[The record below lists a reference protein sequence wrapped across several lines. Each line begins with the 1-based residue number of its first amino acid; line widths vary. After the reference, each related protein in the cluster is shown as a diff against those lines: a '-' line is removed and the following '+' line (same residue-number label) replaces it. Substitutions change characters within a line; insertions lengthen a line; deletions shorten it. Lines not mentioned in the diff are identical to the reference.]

1 MEKTEGRN
9 TKITNRKSRL
19 AEKQASRDSPN
30 QARDQ
35 ESMTALKKQIKR
47 LEAENKNLRQQIA
60 ALSACPR
67 QPAQSYSDSVREQ
80 QHNFFKYS
88 NARRY

>member
-1 MEKTEGRN
+1 MEKTEGRS
-9 TKITNRKSRL
+9 TKITNRRSRVS
-19 AEKQASRDSPN
+19 EKQVGPN
-30 QARDQ
+30 
-35 ESMTALKKQIKR
+35 SMNSIQDRENVTALKKEIKL

-60 ALSACPR
+60 ALSAIPR
-67 QPAQSYSDSVREQ
+67 QPARTYSDSVREQ

>member
-9 TKITNRKSRL
+9 TKITKRQFRVS
-19 AEKQASRDSPN
+19 EKQASPDSLN
-30 QARDQ
+30 STRDQ
-35 ESMTALKKQIKR
+35 ESVTALKKEIRR
-47 LEAENKNLRQQIA
+47 LEAENKNLREHIA
-60 ALSACPR
+60 TLSASPR
-67 QPAQSYSDSVREQ
+67 QPVQSYSDSVREQ

>member
-9 TKITNRKSRL
+9 ARITKRQSRVPK
-19 AEKQASRDSPN
+19 KQASPDSSN
-30 QARDQ
+30 SIRDQ
-35 ESMTALKKQIKR
+35 ESVAALKKEIRR
-47 LEAENKNLRQQIA
+47 LEAENKNLREHIA
-60 ALSACPR
+60 ALSASPR
-67 QPAQSYSDSVREQ
+67 QPVQSSSDSVRDQ